1 MGVNM
6 IEQYDILI
14 VDDESQ
20 FIQIILNILKEVKN
34 YNLVVAT
41 SGEQALTLIKEHTFN
56 LILLDIIMQPMNGY
70 EVCEILKSDKAT
82 KYIPIIFLTA
92 KDDQESIEK
101 GFRVGSVDYITKP
114 FYKNELLARV
124 DTHIKLKLYEDELKH
139 EIEVQENLLAQQSKM
154 ATMGEVL
161 ESISHQWRQPL
172 SVISMNSINVI
183 TSIEL
188 EQLDTQKLKSSMQD
202 TMVQVKALSDTLSD
216 FKTFLKQDV
225 SKAAFSLKDTIHA
238 ATSILISRLN
248 ASEVTLVQNSEEL
261 WISGFRNELIHVII
275 NIVHN
280 AIDELDLKEHKRLI
294 FIDAY
299 KENNSVIIKIKDNAG
314 GISPDILNNIF
325 NSHFTTKEDRN
336 GTGVGLY
343 MTKKIITNSFDGS
356 IEAETLEYSYE
367 DAIYKGALFT
377 IILPL

>member
-20 FIQIILNILKEVKN
+20 FIQIILNILKEVEN

-101 GFRVGSVDYITKP
+101 GFRVGSVDYIIKP

-154 ATMGEVL
+154 ATME
-161 ESISHQWRQPL
+161 R
-172 SVISMNSINVI
+172 
-183 TSIEL
+183 
-188 EQLDTQKLKSSMQD
+188 
-202 TMVQVKALSDTLSD
+202 
-216 FKTFLKQDV
+216 F
-225 SKAAFSLKDTIHA
+225 
-238 ATSILISRLN
+238 
-248 ASEVTLVQNSEEL
+248 
-261 WISGFRNELIHVII
+261 
-275 NIVHN
+275 
-280 AIDELDLKEHKRLI
+280 
-294 FIDAY
+294 
-299 KENNSVIIKIKDNAG
+299 
-314 GISPDILNNIF
+314 
-325 NSHFTTKEDRN
+325 
-336 GTGVGLY
+336 
-343 MTKKIITNSFDGS
+343 
-356 IEAETLEYSYE
+356 
-367 DAIYKGALFT
+367 
-377 IILPL
+377 